1 MHEEGSSGGNSVST
15 SGQDMTKTNTTVSC
29 TKKFLPYGQNH
40 PPANLK
46 ASDQSH
52 FKVESNRTIFC
63 LFESMACARLL
74 KCKEKPTHT
83 TPTNSITIV

>member
-29 TKKFLPYGQNH
+29 TKKFLPYGQNL

-46 ASDQSH
+46 VSDQSH
-52 FKVESNRTIFC
+52 FLGRVESNNFLAFRING
-63 LFESMACARLL
+63 MR
-74 KCKEKPTHT
+74 
-83 TPTNSITIV
+83 SITKMAVF